1 MQSKEITWAV
11 LGHLANQ
18 YQNSVSL
25 SLVNSYFKDYGLD
38 QVNQQELMKL
48 VGEVSVKDSEANR
61 VYLQYKLGKDLNSI
75 YQDDVTSTDT
85 YKYIGKDNHP
95 HQVTLEDLK
104 NIALIVD
111 ELQQASPSHTFS
123 WRKVEK
129 LSAKHDLIFSSKQ
142 EFKDKVLAV
151 LDEMKEQ
158 PSVKKSPKQAR
169 FLQETLTDELG
180 ILATRKR
187 ALQNDQR
194 HINKARRVLSD
205 VALTK
210 QAIIEAMAEPL
221 IIKQPSKED
230 VETYDQEDNTLF
242 VCISDVHMGAV
253 QKLNS
258 STLASYNTDEAH
270 VRLNRYLHKAKET
283 IRLYHPK
290 EVNVVMMGDLVEN
303 VQMRKNQGW
312 SVQGT
317 LAQQIRW
324 GSSAMVNFMS
334 MLSHTYPDLTF
345 TYTEI
350 EGNHDRFAP
359 DKKDELPQ
367 DGVSLVARTIIDT
380 ATKGIKNLYV
390 LDPED
395 EYRHLVQDHGNNL
408 LFVHGDKDKLANKD
422 ILGKLSTFLDTP
434 LDAVIG
440 GHLHS
445 LQAHEVG
452 NRKLVLQT
460 GSVIGSTDYS
470 NSLGVASA
478 PSQLMILSNE
488 EGIQPIFTFL

>member
-1 MQSKEITWAV
+1 MQKQEIKWAV
-11 LGHLANQ
+11 LGRLANE

-25 SLVNSYFKDYGLD
+25 NLVNQYFKDYDLNL
-38 QVNQQELMKL
+38 VTKEELMEL
-48 VGEVSVKDSEANR
+48 VGEVSVKDSEANKI
-61 VYLQYKLGKDLNSI
+61 YLQYKLGKDLNSI
-75 YQDDVTSTDT
+75 YQDEVTEPDT
-85 YKYIGKDNHP
+85 YKFIGKDNHP
-95 HQVTLEDLK
+95 HQVTQEDLK

-123 WRKVEK
+123 WHKVEK
-129 LSAKHDLIFSSKQ
+129 LSAKHDLIFSNN
-142 EFKDKVLAV
+142 EGFKNKVLAV

-158 PSVKKSPKQAR
+158 PSVKKSPKQTR
-169 FLQETLTDELG
+169 FLQETLTNELG
-180 ILATRKR
+180 MLATRKR

-194 HINKARRVLSD
+194 NINKARRVLSD

-221 IIKQPSKED
+221 VVTQPSEESA
-230 VETYDQEDNTLF
+230 ETYNQEDNTLF
-242 VCISDVHMGAV
+242 VCISDVHMGAL
-253 QKLNS
+253 QKTVVGNLHGYDTEQANAR
-258 STLASYNTDEAH
+258 LESYARKVKD
-270 VRLNRYLHKAKET
+270 T
-283 IRLYHPK
+283 IITNKPK
-290 EVNVVMMGDLVEN
+290 EVNVVMMGDLIEN

-324 GSSAMVNFMS
+324 GALAMINFLNS
-334 MLSHTYPDLTF
+334 LSHWFPEITF

-367 DGVSLVARTIIDT
+367 DGASLVARTIIDT
-380 ATKGIKNLYV
+380 ATKGTKNLYV
-390 LDPED
+390 LEPED
-395 EYRHLVQDHGNNL
+395 EYRYLAQDHGNNL

-470 NSLGVASA
+470 NSLGVASS
-478 PSQLMILSNE
+478 PSQLMILSSE